1 MVKNYFKAIRIK
13 NLGLLSLL
21 FWGLMLHNY
30 SGSFSIKTDQ
40 ILLFLSIIT
49 TTAAGY
55 LINNYFDLKSDVINN
70 KNISGLSKKKYC
82 LIYIAH
88 VFLSFIFLFASDI
101 SPAWIQLVMV
111 CHFII
116 YLYSL
121 KLQHWPLIGNLVVSL
136 LCSIVVFIPYWI
148 FNDHWSFKSLDLL
161 ENINDVFVIFCF
173 LFTLKREI
181 IKDMED
187 LDGDLKT
194 SSYTLP
200 VLFGNKA
207 SKIILTIII
216 TISLIFTGRC
226 FYESTFKIINLV
238 FFIPIISLILFSIFK
253 IYQSSNKVDYK
264 KLSSIIKIKFLVAGF
279 WLYISL

>member
-13 NLGLLSLL
+13 NIGLLSLL
-21 FWGLMLHNY
+21 FWGLMLHN
-30 SGSFSIKTDQ
+30 STGIFSIKTDQ

-55 LINNYFDLKSDVINN
+55 LINNYYDLKSDIINN
-70 KNISGLSKKKYC
+70 KNISGLSKRNYY
-82 LIYIAH
+82 LLYIAH
-88 VFLSFIFLFASDI
+88 VFLSFIFLFGSYI
-101 SPAWIQLVMV
+101 SPGWIQLVML

-121 KLQHWPLIGNLVVSL
+121 KLQHWPLIGNITVSF

-148 FNDHWSFKSLDLL
+148 FNSNWSFKSLNLL
-161 ENINDVFVIFCF
+161 ENINEVFVIFCF
-173 LFTLKREI
+173 LFTLIREI

-187 LDGDLKT
+187 FDGDLK
-194 SSYTLP
+194 SGSYTLP
-200 VLFGNKA
+200 VFFGNKF
-207 SKIILTIII
+207 SKLILAIII
-216 TISLIFTGRC
+216 TVSLIFIGRC
-226 FYESTFKIINLV
+226 FYETTFKIINLV

-253 IYQSSNKVDYK
+253 LYQASNKDDYK
-264 KLSSIIKIKFLVAGF
+264 KLSSIIKIKFLIAGF